1 MDFNK
6 IKTIAVVGL
15 SDKPEKAS
23 YRVADYLQKNGY
35 RIIPVNPAVNEVLGE
50 RAYPDVAAIPRET
63 DVDLVDIFRKPDAV
77 KPYVEQALARGGI
90 QVVWLQEGIVNEE
103 AAALARQQG
112 IEVIMDKCIMKEH
125 RKANNI

>member
-15 SDKPEKAS
+15 SNSPDKAS

-35 RIIPVNPAVNEVLGE
+35 RIIPVNPTADSVLGE
-50 RAYPDVAAIPRET
+50 RSYPDIGTIPGEIHI
-63 DVDLVDIFRKPDAV
+63 DAVDIFRKSEAV
-77 KPYVEQALARGGI
+77 KPYVEQALARGDV
-90 QVVWLQEGIVNEE
+90 QVVWMQEGIINEE

-112 IEVIMDKCIMKEH
+112 IEVIMDRCMMKAH
-125 RKANNI
+125 KKIN